1 MSPRHERVGGED
13 QGFGAVGPHHAT
25 EKKPI
30 LHIGRRDAHGSV
42 ASGPNFIEP
51 VLFGFLDRFSDPI
64 PLFFK
69 AYVFFS
75 AADL

>member
-1 MSPRHERVGGED
+1 MRFSLKHYARMGSIALAALAILVWIREPPPPFFPED
-13 QGFGAVGPHHAT
+13 AAVVKT
-25 EKKPI
+25 
-30 LHIGRRDAHGSV
+30 
-42 ASGPNFIEP
+42 